1 MVPPQISRWST
12 PPKFRAVSC
21 LLAISLVCY
30 LPPSTLH
37 PIQPNY
43 AYETDQ
49 GKFRREWFI
58 FLRVRKYLIP
68 GNFTIFF
75 FLGEPGDDPQQWL
88 LNESGVGTVDTFK
101 STTDICGNCAG
112 QEEADELLSGGVDI
126 TNALYN
132 SLHGT
137 GYTLDDYNE
146 VETWLAKNL
155 KWRILKASPVP
166 RYPHYFVHDH

>member
-1 MVPPQISRWST
+1 M
-12 PPKFRAVSC
+12 
-21 LLAISLVCY
+21 VCY
-30 LPPSTLH
+30 PSTSTFH
-37 PIQPNY
+37 PIKPNY
-43 AYETDQ
+43 AYETEK

-88 LNESGVGTVDTFK
+88 LNKNRVGTVDTFK

-112 QEEADELLSGGVDI
+112 QEEADQLLSGGVDI
-126 TNALYN
+126 TNALYS
-132 SLHGT
+132 SLLVHDT
-137 GYTLDDYNE
+137 DYTLDDYDK
-146 VETWLAKNL
+146 VEEFLAKNL

-166 RYPHYFVHDH
+166 RYPQYFVHDH